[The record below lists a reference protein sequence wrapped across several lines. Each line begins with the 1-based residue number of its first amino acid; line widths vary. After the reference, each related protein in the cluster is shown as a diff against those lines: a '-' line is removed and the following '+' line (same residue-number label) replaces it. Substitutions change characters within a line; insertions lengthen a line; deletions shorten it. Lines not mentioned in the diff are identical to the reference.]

1 MQTSGDVPSEGL
13 SRRGLVQAL
22 VLGGAVAGAA
32 AAGRASA
39 SGPTPDHL
47 VLRSRDLRATR
58 AGSEAGK
65 LPDAGS
71 VPATHG
77 SLDLGDGDPGR
88 FDSTS
93 VPGSGG
99 RFVMHS
105 FDLGDGLL
113 LGMGSGPLRDGAFA
127 VVGGTGRYAG
137 ATGAYTARQSPRD
150 LGGDGSAEFVFDL
163 TGRES

>member
-1 MQTSGDVPSEGL
+1 MQTTGARTTDGL

-32 AAGRASA
+32 AAGRATA
-39 SGPTPDHL
+39 DEPAPDRL
-47 VLRSRDLRATR
+47 VLRCHDLRATR
-58 AGSEAGK
+58 VGSEPGK
-65 LPDAGS
+65 LPEVGS

-77 SLDLGDGDPGR
+77 TLDLGDDESGR

-105 FDLGDGLL
+105 FDLGDGTL

-127 VVGGTGRYAG
+127 VVGGTGSCAG

-150 LGGDGSAEFVFDL
+150 LGGDGTAEFVFDL
-163 TGRES
+163 TGRKT